1 MGRGAVAAA
10 RLRSGRAHQ
19 AEEASGVTVQLPFEQ
34 AHPLELSPSLR
45 QLQHDGVIHRVR
57 TPVGDEAWLVT
68 GYEEVRSLLGDER
81 LGRSHPDPG
90 NAARLGES
98 VMLGGPRGNYDTEQ
112 ADHARTRSLLQPHF
126 SAKRMRA
133 LQPRVQEL
141 ATALLDDLARQGPPA
156 DLHQALALPLPIQ
169 VICELLGVPYA
180 DRGQFRSWSEDAGNV
195 RDRARSEH
203 GLRELFD
210 YGRQLAIRKRKQ
222 PGDDVISGLCADGL
236 SDDEVATN
244 SMNLLFA
251 GHETTVVAI
260 GMGVLCLLANPA
272 QRRALADDPG
282 LVAPAV
288 EEILRAPGRSG
299 GGIPRYARAS
309 LQIGDV
315 TVQPGDLVLLDN
327 RAANHDP
334 AAFPGPEDFDIARDA
349 PPHLAFGHGAHYC
362 IGAPLARIELQA
374 VFSQLPARFPAM
386 RLTVPPGQL
395 PRRSGAL
402 TGGLTALPVEW

>member
-1 MGRGAVAAA
+1 M
-10 RLRSGRAHQ
+10 
-19 AEEASGVTVQLPFEQ
+19 TVQLPFEQ
-34 AHPLELSPSLR
+34 AHPLELAPSLR
-45 QLQHDGVIHRVR
+45 GLQHDGVIHRVR

-81 LGRSHPDPG
+81 LGRSHPDPD
-90 NAARLGES
+90 NAARLGQS

-133 LQPRVQEL
+133 LAPRVEEL
-141 ATALLDDLARQGPPA
+141 ATALFDDLATQGPPA

-180 DRGQFRSWSEDAGNV
+180 DRGQFRAWSEDAGNI

-203 GLRELFD
+203 GLRELFG
-210 YGRQLAIRKRKQ
+210 YGRQLAVRKRKE
-222 PGDDVISGLCADGL
+222 PGDDVISRLCSDGL
-236 SDDEVATN
+236 DDDEVATN

-260 GMGVLCLLANPA
+260 GMGVLYLLANPA
-272 QRRALADDPG
+272 QQQALADDPG
-282 LVAPAV
+282 LVTTAV

-299 GGIPRYARAS
+299 GGIPRYARS
-309 LQIGDV
+309 SMQIGGV
-315 TVQPGDLVLLDN
+315 TVRPGDLVLLDN

-334 AAFPGPEDFDIARDA
+334 AAFPRSDDFDIARDGPA
-349 PPHLAFGHGAHYC
+349 HLSFGHGIHYC
-362 IGAPLARIELQA
+362 IGAPLARIELQE

-386 RLTVPPGQL
+386 RLTVPVAQL
-395 PRRSGAL
+395 PMRSGAL
-402 TGGLTALPVEW
+402 TGGLAALPVEW